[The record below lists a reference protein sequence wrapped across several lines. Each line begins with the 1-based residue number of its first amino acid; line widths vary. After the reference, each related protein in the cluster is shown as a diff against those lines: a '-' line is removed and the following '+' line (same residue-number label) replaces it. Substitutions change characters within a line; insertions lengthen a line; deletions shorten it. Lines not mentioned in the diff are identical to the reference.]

1 MEIVLRK
8 SNKPE
13 KKWMVDIDKKRV
25 HFGSSKHEDYTMH
38 GDKDRKWRYLVRHRK
53 REDWGKTGI
62 KTSGFWS
69 RWLLWNKKTID
80 KSIKDIEKKFNLK
93 IKRE

>member
-13 KKWMVDIDKKRV
+13 KKWMVDVEGKRV
-25 HFGSSKHEDYTMH
+25 HFGSSKYEDYTMH
-38 GDKDRKWRYLVRHRK
+38 NDKERKWRYLVRHRK
-53 REDWGKTGI
+53 NERWGKSGI
-62 KTSGFWS
+62 LTSGFYS

>member
-13 KKWMVDIDKKRV
+13 KKWMVDVDEKRV
-25 HFGSSKHEDYTMH
+25 YFGASKYQDYTMH
-38 GDKDRKWRYLVRHRK
+38 NDKNRRNRYLQRHRK

-80 KSIKDIEKKFNLK
+80 ESIKDLEKKFNLK
-93 IKRE
+93 IKKD